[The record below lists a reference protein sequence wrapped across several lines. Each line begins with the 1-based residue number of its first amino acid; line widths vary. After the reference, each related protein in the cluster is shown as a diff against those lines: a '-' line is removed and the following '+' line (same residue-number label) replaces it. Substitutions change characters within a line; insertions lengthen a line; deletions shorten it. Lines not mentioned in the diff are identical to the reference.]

1 MIPKGKFDW
10 YDPQK
15 IMSNQAASLFNTL
28 ADQKQYLP
36 ALPHAMLEIQQLI
49 SNPLTSAPQLAKA
62 IKKAP
67 IIASNIFELANNLL
81 KSRQNDLASS
91 LEHAITIIGLTTLNE
106 LSYLAGLHELAIT
119 SKIFDLDTF
128 WEKSFLTGRIAEKLA
143 AKYTSDLPAD
153 RVYIAGALS
162 NIGKLVQALISPEK
176 TDAMEEDLNNLD
188 ILGTWQDMEKRHNM
202 PPHTT
207 LGEIACVFWGM
218 PEYIT
223 QVAADHHHHHS
234 WPLDVNGSKTVDL
247 IQIVGL
253 ANQIGHWLMLHPN
266 QIDKDYLNKACKRFG
281 LSQKQ
286 LETMVETMMEL
297 R

>member
-15 IMSNQAASLFNTL
+15 IMSKRAASLFNTL
-28 ADQKQYLP
+28 AEQQQNLP

-67 IIASNIFELANNLL
+67 MIASNIFEQANNLL
-81 KSRQNDLASS
+81 KSRQNELASS

-106 LSYLAGLHELAIT
+106 LSYLAGLHELKIK
-119 SKIFDLDTF
+119 SKTFDLDAF

-143 AKYTSDLPAD
+143 AIYNKDLAAD
-153 RVYIAGALS
+153 QVYIAGALS
-162 NIGKLVQALISPEK
+162 NVGKLVQALISPEK
-176 TDAMEEDLNNLD
+176 TDAMEEDLNNLSM
-188 ILGTWQDMEKRHNM
+188 LGTWQDMETRHNM

-223 QVAADHHHHHS
+223 QVSAEHHN
-234 WPLDVNGSKTVDL
+234 WPLDASDSGPIDL
-247 IQIVGL
+247 VKIVGL
-253 ANQIGHWLMLHPN
+253 ANQIGHWLLLNPN
-266 QIDKDYLNKACKRFG
+266 QIDKDYIDKACKRLG

-286 LETMVETMMEL
+286 LEAMVESMMEL